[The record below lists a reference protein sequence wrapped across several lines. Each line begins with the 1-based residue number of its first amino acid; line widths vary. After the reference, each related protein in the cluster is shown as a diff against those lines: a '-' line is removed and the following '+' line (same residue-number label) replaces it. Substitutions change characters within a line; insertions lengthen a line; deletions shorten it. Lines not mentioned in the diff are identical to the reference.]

1 MLTLALVILAL
12 GTLPSSLLLANLLR
26 YRRAPRDPSHH
37 PHVSVLI
44 PARNEEANIRACL
57 ESVLANKNVTLEVL
71 VLDDHSTD
79 QTAALVRE
87 IAAVDSRVRLI
98 SSQPLPRDWRG
109 KQFACHQLSQL
120 ASAPYLCFID
130 ADVRLS
136 GDALTRSIAFLRQS
150 SADLVSGVPRQ
161 LTDSFSERLLV
172 PLIHFVLL
180 AYLPFGLMRR
190 FQSPAFAA
198 GCGQLFI
205 ARRASYRSIGG
216 HRSVASSGHD
226 GIQLPRAFRA
236 RGYRTDLFDATDLA
250 SCKMYSGASEVWAG
264 LAKNATEGIAR
275 PTLILPFTILFLFGQ
290 VLPPILLAVSLVSGA
305 ALPFTIIFGVGTTLN
320 YAARFA
326 CSWRFEQSWL
336 GAALHPV
343 AILSFLGLQWWA
355 LYQEKRG
362 RPFYWK
368 GRPQTR
374 IAACQN

>member
-1 MLTLALVILAL
+1 MLTLAVIILAL
-12 GTLPSSLLLANLLR
+12 GGIPSCLLLLNLFR
-26 YRRAPRDPSHH
+26 YRKAPRTSSCHSSI
-37 PHVSVLI
+37 SVLI
-44 PARNEEANIRACL
+44 PARNEETRIRACV
-57 ESVLANKNVTLEVL
+57 ESVLANQNVTLEVL

-79 QTAALVRE
+79 RTGEIVRE
-87 IAAVDSRVRLI
+87 IARRDPRVRLI
-98 SSQPLPRDWRG
+98 SSQPLPRNWCG
-109 KQFACHQLSQL
+109 KQFACHQLSEL

-130 ADVRLS
+130 ADVQLS
-136 GDALTRSIAFLRQS
+136 KDALARSVAFLRAS

-161 LTDSFSERLLV
+161 ITGSFSERLLV

-190 FQSPAFAA
+190 FQHPAFAA
-198 GCGQLFI
+198 GCGQLFV
-205 ARRASYRSIGG
+205 ARRDSYRRIGG
-216 HRSVASSGHD
+216 HRSVAASGHD
-226 GIQLPRAFRA
+226 GIELPRAFRS
-236 RGYRTDLFDATDLA
+236 RGFRTDLFDATDIA
-250 SCKMYSGASEVWAG
+250 SCRMYSNAKEVWTG

-275 PTLILPFTILFLFGQ
+275 PALIVPFTVLFLFGQ
-290 VLPPILLAVSLVSGA
+290 VLPPLLLAMSLASGMA
-305 ALPFTIIFGVGTTLN
+305 NSLTIIFGVGTTLN

-326 CSWRFEQSWL
+326 CSWRFEQSRW

-374 IAACQN
+374 IATCQN